1 MKLSFRESLQKLMRS
16 RRLRAFF
23 ITSLVLHVIF
33 GVTLVFSTRVRY
45 AVFGNPNAKL
55 ELRETPLTDG
65 MIEQSI
71 KTLTDLYR
79 ARFLE
84 TIGELTEIRS
94 EINRLQMDKLK
105 TLRDQDE
112 DRKKKIAN
120 KVWPNAQRPDPTAV
134 FIPRIDIDPPPVK
147 LLDLPSKLE
156 TLSLVDLYNLHPVL
170 EQDAGR
176 LYERIHAMT
185 LCEPLEDTIPLSQT
199 LKVTQLKIPP
209 RRPINTAVLDTRNIS
224 AAVAGSLDA
233 FRNELVAA
241 TLEAQDMVANARRW
255 QGLVSDTAVSSSTQ
269 FGPSL
274 SVVPVQSAYY
284 GQFLNP
290 LSLKRVSREQVI
302 NPPVELGG
310 NIGLTDDARPAEW
323 VSVSRWYV
331 VGPFT
336 HPGAKRRL
344 DDLERKF
351 PPEGGVD
358 LDAVYE
364 GKGGRPLKWKYRV
377 FGSDFLENG
386 IRMEP
391 YLVDNSDFAIWY
403 FYTEIRSTKEQ
414 DVLASF
420 SSDDYGV
427 CWLNKKR
434 VYQSPPETQPW
445 RPFCLHNFRV
455 LHLRKGIN
463 NILFKLENAQGTTA
477 FSVLLMTYED
487 RDLIDAIKARF
498 NI

>member
-23 ITSLVLHVIF
+23 ITSLVLHAVF
-33 GVTLVFSTRVRY
+33 GLTLVFSIRVRY

-79 ARFLE
+79 ARFIE
-84 TIGELTEIRS
+84 TIAELTEMRS
-94 EINRLQMDKLK
+94 ELNRLQLEKLK

-112 DRKKKIAN
+112 DRQKKIAN
-120 KVWPNAQRPDPTAV
+120 KMWPSAQQPDPKAV
-134 FIPRIDIDPPPVK
+134 FVPRIDVDPPPVK
-147 LLDLPSKLE
+147 LLEVPARMEDM
-156 TLSLVDLYNLHPVL
+156 SLADLYNLHPVL

-176 LYERIHAMT
+176 LYERAHAIT
-185 LCEPLEDTIPLSQT
+185 LCEPIEDVVPLSQT
-199 LKVTQLKIPP
+199 LKVTELKIPP
-209 RRPINTAVLDTRNIS
+209 RRPINTAVLDTRSIS

-241 TLEAQDMVANARRW
+241 TLEAQDIVANVRRW
-255 QGLVSDTAVSSSTQ
+255 QSLVTDTAVNTTSQ

-274 SVVPVQSAYY
+274 SVMPIETEYY

-290 LSLKRVSREQVI
+290 LSLKRVSRAQVI

-310 NIGLTDDARPAEW
+310 SIGPVNDVLPAEW
-323 VSVSRWYV
+323 VSVCRWYV

-377 FGSDFLENG
+377 FGADFLDNG

-403 FYTEIRSTKEQ
+403 FYTEIRSSKEQ

-420 SSDDYGV
+420 ASDDYGV

-455 LHLRKGIN
+455 LHLKKGIN